1 MGNGTFG
8 TLLIIWRNLNGRHS
22 GIYDINRKSSTKLTE
37 QGSKNSALGMKED
50 LFKLFS
56 IFRAQAYLID
66 IPNDLECTNC
76 TIRLIRQALEW
87 SERYLFWSC
96 ADVDIVQPGKY
107 REDCFGHGKPN
118 AGRCRCDRL
127 YYGETF
133 FRIKVF
139 RIYWCIRKKIKTIS
153 Q

>member
-1 MGNGTFG
+1 MV
-8 TLLIIWRNLNGRHS
+8 
-22 GIYDINRKSSTKLTE
+22 
-37 QGSKNSALGMKED
+37 
-50 LFKLFS
+50 
-56 IFRAQAYLID
+56 D
-66 IPNDLECTNC
+66 IPNDLECNNC

-133 FRIKVF
+133 ENQNLPDWSI
-139 RIYWCIRKKIKTIS
+139 CHKIQSHFGLQIAQIS
-153 Q
+153 YFQPQSLFLYDYQSLC